1 MNQIIFPFYL
11 LSIIQVIKYTYIIH
25 TVLSLVYSS
34 NVPKVDTTNPE
45 NHISDQD
52 PNILNLMV
60 SHYDCAKQNNLR
72 QFSLLNVEPCKQAPS
87 DIQHAK
93 TQATVYV
100 RAKAKRIKA
109 FKCEAYIK
117 TEKVWCSQTFTSS
130 RRYDRLQWGQNTL
143 ELPKILDPIEC
154 KNMIRYLNATDS
166 EELNNYNIQSSF
178 SLFGDSNY
186 QNTIERIQTPFRVTK
201 LNTWHIGTFVFDENY
216 PDWIVN
222 VTQNTYSRCR
232 SDREHLITRHLI
244 DHTKTKGKLRN
255 YDPLKQSFL
264 FLPNDNPKRP
274 IIVPQEYLILNDD
287 PLLQE
292 DIPQQIHDP
301 LPPLQQIASQPLG
314 DCEKSYF
321 YAMTKKGYSNNEL
334 IFIISHLLS
343 LLTNGNY
350 KEKIHKEHKKSKQ
363 ESPKKIK
370 NDTPQPQHF
379 RPTEELQK
387 YTEILNIIKPYHHSN
402 RDILTTIVEIVNA
415 LEQARSIIQNIVFDT
430 TRISQSALCIRTSLD
445 EFNYTIEKMHR
456 S

>member
-1 MNQIIFPFYL
+1 MESSPEIDVVNSTPSEL
-11 LSIIQVIKYTYIIH
+11 LAPPLNITIQQNVNEENN
-25 TVLSLVYSS
+25 SS
-34 NVPKVDTTNPE
+34 FN
-45 NHISDQD
+45 
-52 PNILNLMV
+52 
-60 SHYDCAKQNNLR
+60 
-72 QFSLLNVEPCKQAPS
+72 
-87 DIQHAK
+87 
-93 TQATVYV
+93 
-100 RAKAKRIKA
+100 
-109 FKCEAYIK
+109 
-117 TEKVWCSQTFTSS
+117 SQ
-130 RRYDRLQWGQNTL
+130 
-143 ELPKILDPIEC
+143 DPIETIPVEQIDYVNARSQKRKYPDITADKPFMESGASPPFIKPMKQDEDRDC
-154 KNMIRYLNATDS
+154 ELVPILSSKQFTFQSHLTSLYMIPTKYKFIIREFRNDYHTSIASKLITPYDWW
-166 EELNNYNIQSSF
+166 LNNKVKIF
-178 SLFGDSNY
+178 SLQYNFLRPSPYDLRTEENDANFLPYQIKKAHHITYQKFLQYKEPDNY
-186 QNTIERIQTPFRVTK
+186 IFFNSKYTSPFI
-201 LNTWHIGTFVFDENY
+201 LNSEY
-216 PDWIVN
+216 
-222 VTQNTYSRCR
+222 
-232 SDREHLITRHLI
+232 LI

>member
-1 MNQIIFPFYL
+1 MESLPEIDVVNSTPSEL
-11 LSIIQVIKYTYIIH
+11 LASPLNITIQQNVNEENN
-25 TVLSLVYSS
+25 SS
-34 NVPKVDTTNPE
+34 FN
-45 NHISDQD
+45 
-52 PNILNLMV
+52 
-60 SHYDCAKQNNLR
+60 
-72 QFSLLNVEPCKQAPS
+72 
-87 DIQHAK
+87 
-93 TQATVYV
+93 
-100 RAKAKRIKA
+100 
-109 FKCEAYIK
+109 
-117 TEKVWCSQTFTSS
+117 SQ
-130 RRYDRLQWGQNTL
+130 
-143 ELPKILDPIEC
+143 DPIETIPVEQVDYVNARSQKRKYPDITADKPFMESGAC
-154 KNMIRYLNATDS
+154 PPFIKPMKQDEDRDCELVPILSSKQFTFQSHLTSLYMIPTKYKFIIREFKNDYHTSIASKLITPYDWW
-166 EELNNYNIQSSF
+166 LNNKVKIF
-178 SLFGDSNY
+178 SLQYNFLRPSPYDLRTEENDANFLPYQIKKAHHITYQKFLQYKEPDNY
-186 QNTIERIQTPFRVTK
+186 IFFNSKYTSPFT
-201 LNTWHIGTFVFDENY
+201 LN
-216 PDWIVN
+216 
-222 VTQNTYSRCR
+222 
-232 SDREHLITRHLI
+232 SDYLI

-334 IFIISHLLS
+334 IFISHLLS

-350 KEKIHKEHKKSKQ
+350 NEKNHKENKKSKQ

-370 NDTPQPQHF
+370 SDTPQPQNF

-402 RDILTTIVEIVNA
+402 RDILTTIVEIVNT

-430 TRISQSALCIRTSLD
+430 TRIRQSALCIRTSLD